1 MTVTTIDAFN
11 EFKLLFI
18 INMLHNNVIRPA
30 ARLSLRSIA
39 LYTTIG
45 MAHLLVAPPVV
56 AQTFPAKPVRLI
68 VPFGPGGGTDIQG
81 RLLGKKFQESTGQT
95 LIVDNRTGA
104 GGMIGAEIAARSPPD
119 GYTVLFTT
127 TSLAINLSLQKK
139 LAFDP
144 LKTLTPL
151 TLVSSAPYLLVTHP
165 SVPAPTLKA
174 FFELMR
180 QRGVKMNAASNGS
193 GTAPH
198 LGLEILKQLAGID
211 VTQIHYK
218 GGGPA
223 ILAVVSGEMDF
234 QLASSLSSLP
244 HIKSGRLRALGITSL
259 ERSPVFPA
267 LPTVASLY
275 PGFSNYN
282 WYGMFLPTAVPKDI
296 SQRLLAE
303 FTTAV
308 KSPEVRDFIAREGG
322 TPIVSTP
329 EEFAAYFKSE
339 AEQYEKAIKR
349 GNIPRE

>member
-1 MTVTTIDAFN
+1 
-11 EFKLLFI
+11 
-18 INMLHNNVIRPA
+18 
-30 ARLSLRSIA
+30 
-39 LYTTIG
+39 
-45 MAHLLVAPPVV
+45 
-56 AQTFPAKPVRLI
+56 
-68 VPFGPGGGTDIQG
+68 
-81 RLLGKKFQESTGQT
+81 
-95 LIVDNRTGA
+95 
-104 GGMIGAEIAARSPPD
+104 MIGAEIAARSPAD

-151 TLVSSAPYLLVTHP
+151 TLISSAPYLLVTHP
-165 SVPAPTLKA
+165 SVPAPSLKA
-174 FFELMR
+174 FFDLIR
-180 QRGVKMNAASNGS
+180 QRGVTMNAASNGS

-198 LGLEILKQLAGID
+198 LGLEILKQLAGIN

-223 ILAVVSGEMDF
+223 ILAVVSGEVDF

-244 HIKSGRLRALGITSL
+244 HIKSGRLRVLGITSL
-259 ERSPVFPA
+259 ERSPVFPE

-282 WYGMFLPTAVPKDI
+282 WYGIFLPTGVPKDI

-303 FTTAV
+303 FTAAL

-322 TPIVSTP
+322 TPIASTP
-329 EEFAAYFKSE
+329 EEFAAYFRSE
-339 AEQYEKAIKR
+339 ADQYEKAIKR

>member
-1 MTVTTIDAFN
+1 
-11 EFKLLFI
+11 
-18 INMLHNNVIRPA
+18 MLYNY
-30 ARLSLRSIA
+30 SLWASVRRSMRSVA
-39 LYTTIG
+39 LYITIG
-45 MAHLLVAPPVV
+45 IAHLLVLPLVV
-56 AQTFPAKPVRLI
+56 AQTFPTKPVRLI

-104 GGMIGAEIAARSPPD
+104 GGMIGAEIAARSLAD

-151 TLVSSAPYLLVTHP
+151 TLASSAPYLLVTHP
-165 SVPAPTLKA
+165 SVPVRSLKG
-174 FFELMR
+174 FFDLMR
-180 QRGVKMNAASNGS
+180 QRGVTMNAASNGS

-198 LGLEILKQLAGID
+198 LGLEILKQLAGIN

-223 ILAVVSGEMDF
+223 ILAVVSGEVDF
-234 QLASSLSSLP
+234 QLASSISSLP
-244 HIKSGRLRALGITSL
+244 HIKSGRLRVLGITSL
-259 ERSPVFPA
+259 ERSPVFPE

-282 WYGMFLPTAVPKDI
+282 WYGVFLPTGVPKDI
-296 SQRLLAE
+296 SQRLLGE
-303 FTTAV
+303 FTGAL
-308 KSPEVRDFIAREGG
+308 KSPEVRDFISREGG
-322 TPIVSTP
+322 TPIASTP

>member
-1 MTVTTIDAFN
+1 MLANVAVLRPVESNSIPADRRTRLRREKTSRV
-11 EFKLLFI
+11 LFASLAI
-18 INMLHNNVIRPA
+18 VFA
-30 ARLSLRSIA
+30 AA
-39 LYTTIG
+39 V
-45 MAHLLVAPPVV
+45 H
-56 AQTFPAKPVRLI
+56 AQSFPTKPVRLI
-68 VPFGPGGGTDIQG
+68 APFGPGGGTDIQG
-81 RLLGKKFQESTGQT
+81 RLIGKKFQESTGHT

-104 GGMIGAEIAARSPPD
+104 GGMIGAEIAARSPAD

-151 TLVSSAPYLLVTHP
+151 TLISSAPYLLVTHP
-165 SVPAPTLKA
+165 SVPAKSLKT
-174 FFELMR
+174 FFELAH

-198 LGLEILKQLAGID
+198 LGLEILKQRAGIN

-223 ILAVVSGEMDF
+223 ILAVVSGEVDF

-244 HIKSGRLRALGITSL
+244 HVKNGRLRALGITSL
-259 ERSPVFPA
+259 ERSPVFPE
-267 LPTVASLY
+267 LPTIASLY

-282 WYGMFLPTAVPKDI
+282 WYGMFLPAGTPGDI
-296 SQRLLAE
+296 SQRLLTE
-303 FTTAV
+303 FIKAV
-308 KSPEVRDFIAREGG
+308 KSPDVRDFIAREGG
-322 TPIVSTP
+322 TPIGGTP
-329 EEFAAYFKSE
+329 EEFAAYFRRE
-339 AEQYEKAIKR
+339 AGQYEKTIRA

>member
-1 MTVTTIDAFN
+1 MLYKRDTDA
-11 EFKLLFI
+11 
-18 INMLHNNVIRPA
+18 PA
-30 ARLSLRSIA
+30 RRLLRSVG
-39 LYTTIG
+39 LCTTIG
-45 MAHLLVAPPVV
+45 IAHLLAAPPAL
-56 AQTFPAKPVRLI
+56 AQAFPTKPVRLI

-104 GGMIGAEIAARSPPD
+104 GGMIGAEIAARSPAD

-151 TLVSSAPYLLVTHP
+151 TLMSSAPYLLVTHP
-165 SVPAPTLKA
+165 SVPARSLKG
-174 FFELMR
+174 FFDLMR
-180 QRGVKMNAASNGS
+180 QRGVTMNAASNGS

-198 LGLEILKQLAGID
+198 LGLEILKQLAGIN

-223 ILAVVSGEMDF
+223 ILAVVSGEVDF
-234 QLASSLSSLP
+234 QLASSISSLP
-244 HIKSGRLRALGITSL
+244 HIKSGRLRVLGITSL
-259 ERSPVFPA
+259 ERSPVFPE
-267 LPTVASLY
+267 LPTIASLY

-282 WYGMFLPTAVPKDI
+282 WYGVFLPTGVPKDI

-303 FTTAV
+303 FTAAL
-308 KSPEVRDFIAREGG
+308 KSPEVRDFISREGG
-322 TPIVSTP
+322 TPIASTP
-329 EEFAAYFKSE
+329 EEFAAYFRSE

>member
-1 MTVTTIDAFN
+1 L
-11 EFKLLFI
+11 FK
-18 INMLHNNVIRPA
+18 INMLCNYSIGA
-30 ARLSLRSIA
+30 SARRSIRSVA
-39 LYTTIG
+39 LYITIG
-45 MAHLLVAPPVV
+45 IAHLLFSPLIL
-56 AQTFPAKPVRLI
+56 AQTFPTKPVRLI

-104 GGMIGAEIAARSPPD
+104 GGMIGAEIAARSPAD

-151 TLVSSAPYLLVTHP
+151 TLMSSAPYLLVTHP
-165 SVPAPTLKA
+165 SVPARTLKG
-174 FFELMR
+174 FFDLMR
-180 QRGVKMNAASNGS
+180 QRGVTMNAASNGS

-198 LGLEILKQLAGID
+198 LGLEILKQLAGIN

-223 ILAVVSGEMDF
+223 ILAVVSGEVDF

-244 HIKSGRLRALGITSL
+244 HIKSGRLRVLGITSL
-259 ERSPVFPA
+259 ERSPVFPE
-267 LPTVASLY
+267 LPTIASLY

-282 WYGMFLPTAVPKDI
+282 WYGVFLPTGVPKDI
-296 SQRLLAE
+296 SQRLLGE
-303 FTTAV
+303 FTAAL
-308 KSPEVRDFIAREGG
+308 KSPEVRDFISREGG
-322 TPIVSTP
+322 TPIASMP